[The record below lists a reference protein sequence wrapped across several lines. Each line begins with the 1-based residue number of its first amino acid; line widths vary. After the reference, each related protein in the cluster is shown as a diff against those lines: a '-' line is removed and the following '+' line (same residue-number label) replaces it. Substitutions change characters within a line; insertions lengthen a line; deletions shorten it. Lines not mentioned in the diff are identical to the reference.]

1 MLSKCGT
8 NLVPPS
14 HSSDNHVDR
23 FDRIHDWI
31 HDRINGSTLPEQQG
45 ARLDTMRGV
54 GLSQP
59 AI

>member
-1 MLSKCGT
+1 MLLKSGT
-8 NLVPPS
+8 NLVPLY

-23 FDRIHDWI
+23 SDRIQDGI
-31 HDRINGSTLPEQQG
+31 HGSTLPEQQS